1 MSAFG
6 HIAAVGECVVCPEL
20 AKANFA
26 PFRTDSGL
34 RSARFVQAACGEL
47 LVFPLPGQ
55 EFVHAFGRLVGQSR
69 EHVDERSLW
78 PDLVE
83 LRGRN
88 QGVDHRGRRF
98 VGAGECPVFAADR
111 NRTNFPPGS
120 VVGHAQPAIIEKA
133 GEPGSALEAVVDR
146 PGGLAVGLT
155 VPNSI
160 IVSADEVIE

>member
-1 MSAFG
+1 VRVIRTA
-6 HIAAVGECVVCPEL
+6 ECSIC
-20 AKANFA
+20 
-26 PFRTDSGL
+26 SGGL
-34 RSARFVQAACGEL
+34 SGEL
-47 LVFPLPGQ
+47 LVLPLPGQ
-55 EFVHAFGRLVGQSR
+55 EFVDAFGRVVGQSR
-69 EHVDERSLW
+69 EHVGEPSLLI
-78 PDLVE
+78 DLVE

-88 QGVDHRGRRF
+88 QGVDDRRPPAAF
-98 VGAGECPVFAADR
+98 IGAGECPVLAADR
-111 NRTNFPPGS
+111 NRTNFPLGS